1 LVQNESNPPK
11 RSIER
16 PSRILLQMKMRTI
29 VTVAVLIGLG
39 ALVWQYRW
47 PIENSLHP
55 HRPPAPLV
63 AGQALPRIAAI
74 PVGASMAHSITPAPG
89 HFLFINV
96 FATWCGPCRSETP
109 ALKRLSAETAN
120 GVVQIVG
127 IDQHESDDAVA
138 RFSQSYG
145 LKYPMYVSRDSMTAS
160 ILGVHYIPVTIIVDP
175 QGIVRANVIGP
186 MTYEQMHT
194 LVQRVAGPQAFHPK
208 G

>member
-1 LVQNESNPPK
+1 
-11 RSIER
+11 
-16 PSRILLQMKMRTI
+16 MKMRMI
-29 VTVAVLIGLG
+29 VTVAVVIGLA
-39 ALVWQYRW
+39 ALVWHYRW

-55 HRPPAPLV
+55 HHPPTPLV
-63 AGQALPRIAAI
+63 AGQALPHITAI
-74 PVGASMAHSITPAPG
+74 PVGASTARPINPAPG

-96 FATWCGPCRSETP
+96 FATWCGPCRSESP
-109 ALKRLSAETAN
+109 ALKRLSDETAN
-120 GVVQIVG
+120 GLVQIVG

-138 RFSQSYG
+138 GFSRSYG

-175 QGIVRANVIGP
+175 KGVVRANVIGP

-194 LVQRVAGPQAFHPK
+194 LVQRVVGPHAFHPK

>member
-1 LVQNESNPPK
+1 
-11 RSIER
+11 
-16 PSRILLQMKMRTI
+16 MKMRMT
-29 VTVAVLIGLG
+29 VTAAVIIGLA

-55 HRPPAPLV
+55 HGPPKPLV
-63 AGQALPRIAAI
+63 VGQVLPRITAI
-74 PVGASMAHSITPAPG
+74 PVGASLPQTIVPEPG

-109 ALKRLSAETAN
+109 ALKRLGDETAN
-120 GVVQIVG
+120 RLVQIVG
-127 IDQHESDDAVA
+127 VDQHESDDAVA
-138 RFSQSYG
+138 RFSQFYG

-175 QGIVRANVIGP
+175 NGIVRADVIGP

-194 LVQRVAGPQAFHPK
+194 LVQRVVGPRAFHSK